1 MVVGV
6 VDHMRTHHIM
16 NEDSQQELK
25 NKAELHSDLIKAIS
39 ETKDIVADSNN
50 PFHKSKYA
58 SLSAHLSVIKPIF
71 AKHKLAIIQMPCSS
85 DGCGAWKENVYGV
98 GVKTIIIHANGT
110 SIETSCVIPMEAGA
124 SGQQAGAIIS
134 YLRRYALA
142 SVACVATEDD
152 DCEIDRSSK
161 SVSQPTTT
169 KYIKNP
175 NASAPAPT
183 NNNAVPVGGSPSPS
197 SAGDIDPSIPVPFGN
212 NKGTPIGELSL
223 NDLTYWAT
231 KWEPRPYEKTGKVT
245 AKDAKLKA
253 TAVAL
258 YELAS
263 SGGEAQD
270 EVPF

>member
-1 MVVGV
+1 MK
-6 VDHMRTHHIM
+6 DDTSAQD
-16 NEDSQQELK
+16 NSK
-25 NKAELHSDLIKAIS
+25 KAELHSALIKAIG

-58 SLSAHLSVIKPIF
+58 SLSAHLSAIKPIF
-71 AKHKLAIIQMPCSS
+71 AKHNLAIIQFPCSS
-85 DGCGAWKENVYGV
+85 STLFGEAESGI
-98 GVKTIIIHANGT
+98 GVKTIVIHSNGASLEASCIIPV
-110 SIETSCVIPMEAGA
+110 EKGA

-134 YLRRYALA
+134 YLRRYSLA
-142 SVACVATEDD
+142 SVAGVATEDD
-152 DCEIDRSSK
+152 DCEIDRISRP
-161 SVSQPTTT
+161 VSQNSTT
-169 KYIKNP
+169 KYIPNP
-175 NASAPAPT
+175 NASKPAQVSGNAPAPA
-183 NNNAVPVGGSPSPS
+183 NAPVVPS

-212 NKGTPIGELSL
+212 NKGTPVGELSL

-258 YELAS
+258 YEMAS
-263 SGGEAQD
+263 SGQSEGSD

>member
-1 MVVGV
+1 
-6 VDHMRTHHIM
+6 MRMHNIM
-16 NEDSQQELK
+16 NEEYQQELK

-58 SLSAHLSVIKPIF
+58 SLSAHLAVIKPIF

-98 GVKTIIIHANGT
+98 GVKTIIIHANGS

-152 DCEIDRSSK
+152 DCEIDRSSR
-161 SVSQPTTT
+161 SVSQNTTT
-169 KYIKNP
+169 KYIKNT
-175 NASAPAPT
+175 NATAPVQT
-183 NNNAVPVGGSPSPS
+183 NNNNSGAGAGSPAPVS
-197 SAGDIDPSIPVPFGN
+197 SGDIDPSIPVPFGN
-212 NKGTPIGELSL
+212 NKGTPIGELPL

-263 SGGEAQD
+263 SGSEPQD

>member
-1 MVVGV
+1 MNNNESNNNGV
-6 VDHMRTHHIM
+6 D
-16 NEDSQQELK
+16 NSELYT
-25 NKAELHSDLIKAIS
+25 AIIKAMA

-71 AKHKLAIIQMPCSS
+71 AKHGLAILQMPCSS
-85 DGCGAWKENVYGV
+85 NSVFSDEQLGV
-98 GVKTIIIHANGT
+98 GIKTIIIHTNGT
-110 SIETSCVIPMEAGA
+110 KIESTCLIPVEKGA
-124 SGQQAGAIIS
+124 TGQQAGALIS
-134 YLRRYALA
+134 YLRRYSLA
-142 SVACVATEDD
+142 SVAGVATDD
-152 DCEIDRSSK
+152 DDAEYDRIVK
-161 SVSQPTTT
+161 SAPQTTT
-169 KYIKNP
+169 KYISNAPKAT
-175 NASAPAPT
+175 ASAPAPAPVA
-183 NNNAVPVGGSPSPS
+183 AVPA

-212 NKGTPIGELSL
+212 NKGTPIGELGL
-223 NDLTYWAT
+223 KDLEYWAT

-263 SGGEAQD
+263 SNTSDSQD